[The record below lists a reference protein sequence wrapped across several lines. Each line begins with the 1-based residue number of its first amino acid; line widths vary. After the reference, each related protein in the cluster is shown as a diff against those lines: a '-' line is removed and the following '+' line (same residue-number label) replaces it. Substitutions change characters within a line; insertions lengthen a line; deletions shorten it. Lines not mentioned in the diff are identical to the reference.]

1 MSRNRIWRRKKAS
14 LDAAAEDFAR
24 RSPVLELFEHD
35 DLGDEW
41 RAAWLLLTVT
51 LVRCANGSLVLAG
64 PVALG
69 IRYHES
75 YLAQAPHPWEIATVI
90 QPRGLF
96 HPNATPSGSLCLG
109 HPEAGVSLEY
119 ILNQAW
125 AGLTFNMKSV
135 NTRNGDILNNEA
147 ARFVRAN
154 AERFPLTDKGLF
166 ETPEF
171 NGPAFTTRP
180 F

>member
-1 MSRNRIWRRKKAS
+1 VNRIWKNKKAS

-24 RSPVLELFEHD
+24 RSPVLELFEHED
-35 DLGDEW
+35 MGDEW
-41 RAAWLLLTVT
+41 RSAWLLLAAT
-51 LVRCANGSLVLAG
+51 LVRCADGTLMLAG
-64 PVALG
+64 PIALG

-125 AGLTFNMKSV
+125 AALTFNMKSV
-135 NTRNGDILNNEA
+135 NTRSGEILNLEA

-154 AERFPLTDKGLF
+154 ASRFPLTDKGLF
-166 ETPEF
+166 EKPDF
-171 NGPAFTTRP
+171 QGPLPSARP